1 MTEPA
6 VLTSPILL
14 LVEDDGG
21 IQPILEDA
29 LGESGFEVVTAD
41 NGTDAIAELNADGA
55 PFKAVITDIRLG
67 KGPSG
72 WDVGHRAREIVSG
85 IPVIYISGDSAH
97 EWSAN
102 GVPESIMLQ
111 KPFVIAQLITAVTT
125 LLNNASNAMALSDA
139 MTNDARTKPSS
150 D

>member
-14 LVEDDGG
+14 LVEDDAG

-29 LGESGFEVVTAD
+29 LTEAGFEVVTAD
-41 NGTDAIAELNADGA
+41 NGTAAIAELNADGA
-55 PFKAVITDIRLG
+55 RFKAVITDIRLG

-72 WDVGHRAREIVSG
+72 WEVGHRAREIVSG
-85 IPVIYISGDSAH
+85 IPVIYVSGDSAH

-111 KPFVIAQLITAVTT
+111 KPFAIAQLITAVTT
-125 LLNNASNAMALSDA
+125 LLNNASNAMAQT
-139 MTNDARTKPSS
+139 MTNDARTKLSS